1 MTAKWERNNECTIH
15 ERLANN
21 WIWRF
26 DDTPA
31 PCKRVVSIYT
41 LLSAEWSQDAYG
53 MTWACLMPGGCGQFS
68 RLHVAKQC
76 YDNKVFTV
84 PPKSNEG
91 YQPFHLLCMSFLVVR
106 PLEEEARLWSH
117 LTGPRC
123 NLNYSSDMKGISLKG
138 TDVSRLRPCVKLKAR
153 CSDSPKLNCVCVHVC
168 VCIYAV
174 CLDYS

>member
-1 MTAKWERNNECTIH
+1 
-15 ERLANN
+15 
-21 WIWRF
+21 
-26 DDTPA
+26 
-31 PCKRVVSIYT
+31 
-41 LLSAEWSQDAYG
+41 
-53 MTWACLMPGGCGQFS
+53 MPGGCGQFS

-138 TDVSRLRPCVKLKAR
+138 TDVSRLHPCVKLKAR
-153 CSDSPKLNCVCVHVC
+153 CSDSPKLNCVCVRVC
-168 VCIYAV
+168 VYVSMPYVWTTAKYQVYQQQPKLTPLNFLLNIN
-174 CLDYS
+174 